1 MHSVACLSCLL
12 HASISGNWQ
21 SPPGTGM
28 RSDLVRLCFQDEKE
42 VSPLNRFVPCCSHV
56 WTNREDGEPLNKRG
70 KKKVQHLDRI
80 VASCLAP
87 HTIVACLL
95 DCLLACLLAWWWWC
109 HFFERH
115 SCREMQRPSLNIND
129 YHYYNWHGVSGPH
142 AKCAGVWSPC
152 RQS

>member
-1 MHSVACLSCLL
+1 
-12 HASISGNWQ
+12 
-21 SPPGTGM
+21 M
-28 RSDLVRLCFQDEKE
+28 RSDLVRICFQDEKE

-95 DCLLACLLAWWWWC
+95 DCLLACLLAC
-109 HFFERH
+109 LLGDDGVTSLKCIHVER
-115 SCREMQRPSLNIND
+115 CRGQASISMIIIIVTGMVCLDHMQSVLECDPYVDNLNLLREEVRPSCM
-129 YHYYNWHGVSGPH
+129 G
-142 AKCAGVWSPC
+142 
-152 RQS
+152 

>member
-1 MHSVACLSCLL
+1 
-12 HASISGNWQ
+12 
-21 SPPGTGM
+21 M

-95 DCLLACLLAWWWWC
+95 DCLLACLLAC
-109 HFFERH
+109 LLGDDGVTSLKCIHVER
-115 SCREMQRPSLNIND
+115 CRGQASISMIIIITGMVCLDHMQSVLECDPHVDNLNLLREEVRPSCM
-129 YHYYNWHGVSGPH
+129 G
-142 AKCAGVWSPC
+142 
-152 RQS
+152 

>member
-1 MHSVACLSCLL
+1 
-12 HASISGNWQ
+12 
-21 SPPGTGM
+21 M

-87 HTIVACLL
+87 HTVQSITAA
-95 DCLLACLLAWWWWC
+95 D
-109 HFFERH
+109 
-115 SCREMQRPSLNIND
+115 M
-129 YHYYNWHGVSGPH
+129 HYYISVPSNVF
-142 AKCAGVWSPC
+142 AKRRRIQFRIFIGC
-152 RQS
+152 QQ